1 MGGEKRG
8 VRSRCP
14 SWKLEDS
21 YRMIENTG
29 KIVFKRCL
37 VNVGAALISI
47 LCIFILA
54 VGAVRICLWLSF
66 PSEQTRMLE
75 FCVPVLEKLI
85 WPLFILFLIFL
96 FKNSLE
102 KIVCE
107 LPSMIRRSSFPHS
120 QLVEPPLISDSQG
133 RGIVESVNGDTT
145 TESFT
150 QEKHDKNVEAMLSIL
165 EDEIDCRIKRNVQV
179 NDTTVTANGAVVFA
193 GRLWYVAIL
202 PESLQGR
209 IVDIISRMQNLLGE
223 SVKHNNQALMICVY
237 GKKLRMTRKAL
248 SESRIETE
256 FPVVIRFFDET
267 ALN

>member
-8 VRSRCP
+8 VRSRCLR
-14 SWKLEDS
+14 WRLEDS
-21 YRMIENTG
+21 YHMIVNIG

-75 FCVPVLEKLI
+75 SCVPVLEKLI

-102 KIVCE
+102 KIVRE

-120 QLVEPPLISDSQG
+120 QLVGQPLISDSQG
-133 RGIVESVNGDTT
+133 KGIVDVANGHTT
-145 TESFT
+145 TESFD
-150 QEKHDKNVEAMLSIL
+150 QGKHDKNVETLLSIL
-165 EDEIDCRIKRNVQV
+165 EDEIDCRIKRNVRV
-179 NDTTVTANGAVVFA
+179 NNTTVTANGAVVFA

-209 IVDIISRMQNLLGE
+209 IVDIILRMQNLLGE
-223 SVKHNNQALMICVY
+223 SVKHNNQVLMICVY
-237 GKKLRMTRKAL
+237 GKKQRMTRKAL
-248 SESRIETE
+248 SELRNETA

-267 ALN
+267 AMN